1 MVFSSNLA
9 LIFFITSAFCEQQN
23 SVEEQNTTGQQPSAL
38 TKYWLPIVGDVCQL
52 PSFVHTAGDPKRYI
66 ECVRQIDTIDDRD
79 DIGIWVL
86 RECPPEQ
93 IFVAVARRCMTLQTV
108 IQRVSYC
115 DGPDANTFLFCLQ
128 DDKQGPHFV
137 INAIQQCAC
146 PIDEE
151 NCACPTPGIFEKVQM
166 NNSSA
171 YSSTGWNL
179 AVVNT
184 IDMHCVPPAE
194 PARQTPLEQ
203 QSVSQQI
210 RQIRQASQ
218 QQAPL
223 QQQMPSTQQ
232 VPMQQIIGGPQVIQ
246 PQMPN
251 SPPQQPM
258 QQPQI
263 VQQRIVQP
271 NVSPQFQSQQVAPQP
286 QQLSLQPTN
295 AQQFQSASQ
304 QPVPIQEQ
312 QQWNNVNGAPSV
324 TITSPQVQQF
334 QSLGGQQQ
342 QQQTIV
348 PSIQCSCPETACIC
362 IQVQPICQFTTTQ
375 QQYCPKPGDANAV
388 VQPPVQPQRCS
399 LAQGQSSQIA
409 EYQGICSWMVD
420 PLAVDPQGS
429 TTYLQCQ
436 PTTNNLYCGRW
447 QRMPCSPGTT
457 FNVNMQLCT
466 WDSAQ
471 GQSSQI
477 AEYQGICSWMVDPLA
492 VDPQG
497 STTYLQCQPTTNNL
511 YCGRWQRMPCSPGTT
526 FNVNMQLCTW
536 DSGAQPGQ
544 FPTAQPPYAT
554 ASTPG
559 ANGGQCTCS
568 SGIPISSC
576 YPKYLCPGQSNCQTT
591 CSVCCYF
598 PGRL

>member
-137 INAIQQCAC
+137 INAIQQCGC

-151 NCACPTPGIFEKVQM
+151 NCACPTPGIFEK
-166 NNSSA
+166 
-171 YSSTGWNL
+171 
-179 AVVNT
+179 
-184 IDMHCVPPAE
+184 PAE

-295 AQQFQSASQ
+295 AQQLQSASQ

-362 IQVQPICQFTTTQ
+362 IQVQPVRHFIF
-375 QQYCPKPGDANAV
+375 PNFIK
-388 VQPPVQPQRCS
+388 
-399 LAQGQSSQIA
+399 
-409 EYQGICSWMVD
+409 
-420 PLAVDPQGS
+420 
-429 TTYLQCQ
+429 LQ
-436 PTTNNLYCGRW
+436 T
-447 QRMPCSPGTT
+447 
-457 FNVNMQLCT
+457 
-466 WDSAQ
+466 
-471 GQSSQI
+471 I
-477 AEYQGICSWMVDPLA
+477 
-492 VDPQG
+492 
-497 STTYLQCQPTTNNL
+497 
-511 YCGRWQRMPCSPGTT
+511 
-526 FNVNMQLCTW
+526 
-536 DSGAQPGQ
+536 SG
-544 FPTAQPPYAT
+544 
-554 ASTPG
+554 
-559 ANGGQCTCS
+559 
-568 SGIPISSC
+568 
-576 YPKYLCPGQSNCQTT
+576 
-591 CSVCCYF
+591 
-598 PGRL
+598 